1 MQLYKQFGVEVIYL
15 SLSHVVN
22 VAPFK
27 PYIFLMMSTKHVIH
41 FTSGT

>member
-15 SLSHVVN
+15 LLSQVVN

-27 PYIFLMMSTKHVIH
+27 PYICLIISTKHVIH